1 MDYFSIFPDI
11 AVFILAIT
19 SIIGLVFYVKANKKI
34 QKLKEEKRAFDL
46 KQNSDKEKLLD
57 KAREKSEEMLS
68 EASDKAMDILL
79 QTQNFNEDSRTR
91 LKKHFE
97 KALKNQST
105 AIDKIGKELL
115 GEYQEQLDLL
125 KKQNINKA
133 QNISK
138 DLEQDLLKQAKQE
151 IEEYKKTQFEK
162 INLKIYD
169 LLEIISEKVFGPGIS
184 VEKHE
189 ELVLEALEKAKKEL
203 AN

>member
-1 MDYFSIFPDI
+1 MNYFYIFPDI
-11 AVFILAIT
+11 AVYILAIT
-19 SIIGLVFYVKANKKI
+19 SVAGLILYAKANKKNQI
-34 QKLKEEKRAFDL
+34 LEEEKKLLSLRQSA
-46 KQNSDKEKLLD
+46 DKEKILD
-57 KAREKSEEMLS
+57 RAREKSEEMLS

-79 QTQNFNEDSRTR
+79 QTQNFNEDSRTK
-91 LKKHFE
+91 LKEHFE

-105 AIDKIGKELL
+105 AIDKIGEELL
-115 GEYQEQLDLL
+115 NEYQEQLDLL

-133 QNISK
+133 HNVSK

-151 IEEYKKTQFEK
+151 IEEYKKAQFEK

-169 LLEIISEKVFGPGIS
+169 LLEIVSEKVFGPGIN